1 MLLFDYKYIGEPMIS
16 PPDFR
21 ERFNVLLIRCYQL
34 CSIKI
39 TFQQIWFLER
49 LLKVNFG
56 KMANVEKKHKFS
68 RAPLCVWSV

>member
-1 MLLFDYKYIGEPMIS
+1 MSYCYVVIS
-16 PPDFR
+16 Y
-21 ERFNVLLIRCYQL
+21 VLY
-34 CSIKI
+34 KI

-68 RAPLCVWSV
+68 RAPLCVRSV